1 MLSLRER
8 QERFLRDPLLK
19 PYREWIPGR
28 AVLSLGLRAGRR
40 ASPGARIAREPSGV
54 WGPEDHPPPPA
65 VPSLAQPP
73 PGSGWARQPQ
83 GPEAGRRSWAF
94 LQGRGEGEG
103 RWRGGR
109 VEPKDALLVPAP
121 LAQLRSP
128 GGLARVPSEF
138 GFPGGGRRPPPR
150 QGPHEAARRSVSLS
164 RAGERPCA
172 FTRPESREVSGRQAA
187 AAAGGLRH
195 VLGEG
200 SQGARGNDSLSPSVP
215 QGSRSTAV
223 GLARES
229 QVTPYAPASKDSFQ
243 LTVRFERSPLVSMT
257 RKTGFTRS
265 FRCRGQD
272 PGASQEESPADG
284 APLGQF
290 HLGSVGLAQPSG
302 CAKSI
307 LRKDC
312 KPIFI
317 WFSLKTKQK
326 TTCEFL
332 TIGKILTK
340 ILISSELLFL
350 RGSELAGA
358 EQLCSLLSAVCF

>member
-1 MLSLRER
+1 M
-8 QERFLRDPLLK
+8 
-19 PYREWIPGR
+19 
-28 AVLSLGLRAGRR
+28 
-40 ASPGARIAREPSGV
+40 
-54 WGPEDHPPPPA
+54 
-65 VPSLAQPP
+65 
-73 PGSGWARQPQ
+73 
-83 GPEAGRRSWAF
+83 
-94 LQGRGEGEG
+94 
-103 RWRGGR
+103 
-109 VEPKDALLVPAP
+109 
-121 LAQLRSP
+121 
-128 GGLARVPSEF
+128 
-138 GFPGGGRRPPPR
+138 
-150 QGPHEAARRSVSLS
+150 
-164 RAGERPCA
+164 
-172 FTRPESREVSGRQAA
+172 
-187 AAAGGLRH
+187 
-195 VLGEG
+195 LGEG

-272 PGASQEESPADG
+272 PDASQEESPADG

-317 WFSLKTKQK
+317 WFSLKRKQK